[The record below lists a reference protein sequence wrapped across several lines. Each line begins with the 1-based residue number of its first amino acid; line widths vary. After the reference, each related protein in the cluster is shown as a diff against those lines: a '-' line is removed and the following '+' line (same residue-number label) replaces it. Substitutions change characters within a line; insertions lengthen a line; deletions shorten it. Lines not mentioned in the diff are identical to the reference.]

1 MLTDPSSQKNK
12 SLPQG
17 TTRSANFRATHPS
30 IILDSEIHPN
40 YKVLYYFYETQFEQF
55 ATDLMDTNTIAVIA
69 QETPYIK
76 LVYSQNFED
85 NMSEEEYR
93 RLEENWL
100 LNLNKF
106 LNNYFS
112 LYQIKVV
119 FVNREIIEK
128 ITYNRLRLHI
138 KALEG
143 YKDQVRYEITG
154 FKDSVKDLL
163 NRIQLESAKKV
174 K

>member
-1 MLTDPSSQKNK
+1 MLTDPSSQKNE

-128 ITYNRLRLHI
+128 ITYSNNKTFDRPLLCYI
-138 KALEG
+138 LNDLA
-143 YKDQVRYEITG
+143 YNCTRYPSHYSMVLI
-154 FKDSVKDLL
+154 SVT
-163 NRIQLESAKKV
+163 
-174 K
+174 